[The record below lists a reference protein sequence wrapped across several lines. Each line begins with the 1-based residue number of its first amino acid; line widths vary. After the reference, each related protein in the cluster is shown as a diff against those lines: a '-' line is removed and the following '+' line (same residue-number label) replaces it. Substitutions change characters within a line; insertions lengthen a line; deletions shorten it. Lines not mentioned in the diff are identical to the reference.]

1 MIKYLGRYL
10 SRHTRLRACL
20 FAVTMA
26 LVRTVQVGII
36 VGGLTYFWREIFLP
50 ASMSGRLFVGL
61 MVLFFFVAS
70 LCEYLW
76 RKSEWE

>member
-1 MIKYLGRYL
+1 MIKYFGRYL
-10 SRHTRLRACL
+10 SRHARLRACL

-50 ASMSGRLFVGL
+50 ASMSGRLFLGL
-61 MVLFFFVAS
+61 MVLFFFVTS

-76 RKSEWE
+76 GESE

>member
-10 SRHTRLRACL
+10 SRHARLRACL
-20 FAVTMA
+20 FALTMA
-26 LVRTVQVGII
+26 I
-36 VGGLTYFWREIFLP
+36 VGGLTYFWKEIFLP

-61 MVLFFFVAS
+61 LILFFFVAS

-76 RKSEWE
+76 RESE

>member
-10 SRHTRLRACL
+10 SRHARLRACL
-20 FAVTMA
+20 FALTMA

-36 VGGLTYFWREIFLP
+36 VGGLTYFWREIYLP

-70 LCEYLW
+70 LFEYLW
-76 RKSEWE
+76 RESE